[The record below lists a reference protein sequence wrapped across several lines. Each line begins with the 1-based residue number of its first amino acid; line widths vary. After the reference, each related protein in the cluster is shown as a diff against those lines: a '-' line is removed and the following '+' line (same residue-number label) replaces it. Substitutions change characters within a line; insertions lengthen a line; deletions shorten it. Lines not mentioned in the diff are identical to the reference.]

1 MKGSTHLMC
10 GLIAGVPF
18 SMSAPL
24 FLPAGQTGMEI
35 MAVSTALVALGAVF
49 ADVDSRDDIPEKSS
63 KIAKL
68 LPFISIPIHII
79 QKKNGHT
86 DGNHRYTGHC
96 LLFNFVFSV
105 LIYVLMRGISDVRTS
120 FFLSVSFTVGWMQH
134 LLLLD
139 INTKGKVPLFLPFT
153 NKKFGILKF
162 DSNSVFASLFAF
174 FISSVVSVFTLYF
187 MYCFAGQS

>member
-1 MKGSTHLMC
+1 MKGSIHLMC

-24 FLPAGQTGMEI
+24 FLPAGQTGMEV
-35 MAVSTALVALGAVF
+35 MAVSVAFVVLGAVF

-79 QKKNGHT
+79 QKKNGHIYK
-86 DGNHRYTGHC
+86 NHRYTGHC

-105 LIYVLMRGISDVRTS
+105 IIYILMRSISDAKTS
-120 FFLSVSFTVGWMQH
+120 LFLSVSFTVGWMQH

-139 INTKGKVPLFLPFT
+139 INTRAKVPLFLPFT
-153 NKKFGILKF
+153 DKKFGILKLN
-162 DSNSVFASLFAF
+162 SNSVFASLFAF
-174 FISSVVSVFTLYF
+174 FISSITSVLTLYLI
-187 MYCFAGQS
+187 YYFAGQS